1 MDFEDRHITDF
12 KAWKETGISPF
23 GQGPCLEVDGKPIA
37 QTGAI
42 ARYCGKLSG
51 HYPKVISLKIEGC
64 ESESPQSLLC
74 TSEIVAKVKR
84 LHINCAI
91 SITIITFITDLTFS
105 RSYLQFSIHLY
116 FVIPQDDD
124 FAAAKVDEIIDT
136 ATDMTVAMGA
146 TMVMEDAEAKKTARA
161 ALVADDGKLTKYF
174 VALDK
179 ILKDNGSTGF
189 FVGKEG

>member
-1 MDFEDRHITDF
+1 MC
-12 KAWKETGISPF
+12 SPT
-23 GQGPCLEVDGKPIA
+23 V
-37 QTGAI
+37 
-42 ARYCGKLSG
+42 
-51 HYPKVISLKIEGC
+51 
-64 ESESPQSLLC
+64 
-74 TSEIVAKVKR
+74 
-84 LHINCAI
+84 
-91 SITIITFITDLTFS
+91 
-105 RSYLQFSIHLY
+105 
-116 FVIPQDDD
+116 PQDDD

-189 FVGKEG
+189 FVGKG